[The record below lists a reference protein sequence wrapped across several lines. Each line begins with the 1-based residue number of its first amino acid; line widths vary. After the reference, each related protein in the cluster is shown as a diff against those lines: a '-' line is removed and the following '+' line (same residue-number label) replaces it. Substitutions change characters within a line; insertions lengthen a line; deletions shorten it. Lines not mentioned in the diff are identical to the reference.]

1 LSIHKIA
8 LPQTILVGPG
18 AINNINN
25 ICNDL
30 KMHGKLIILTGP
42 HVKEVAG
49 ENVYKILNDN
59 NMESELY
66 VLDGKNPIYDVE
78 NISEK
83 IKASNNVSCI
93 FGVGGGKIIDI
104 AKLISL
110 KVGVPYISIPT
121 AASHDGIASPIA
133 SIKAFNGKYK
143 PSIMVNPPL
152 AVIADSNI
160 IIKAPYKLLA
170 SGCGDIIAKF
180 TAIRDWRLAN
190 KRVNEYYGEYAA
202 SLALMSANLIVKHA
216 KKIRALKEE
225 SVRTVV
231 EALISCG
238 VAMCIAG
245 SSRPCSGSEH
255 LFSHALDIIAKKPA
269 LHGEQCGVGTIIMMY
284 LHGGNWQRIKRTLSI
299 IGAPTNAKE
308 LGVEENE
315 IIEAI
320 IKAKEI
326 RKDRYTI
333 LNEKSLGWREA
344 ENIASTTG
352 VIKE

>member
-1 LSIHKIA
+1 MSVHKIA
-8 LPQTILVGPG
+8 LPQKILVGPG
-18 AINNINN
+18 AIDHINN
-25 ICNDL
+25 VCTDL
-30 KMHGKLIILTGP
+30 KIHGKIIILTGP
-42 HVKEVAG
+42 HVKGVAG
-49 ENVYKILNDN
+49 EYVYKILSNS

-66 VLDGKNPIYDVE
+66 VLNAKNPIYEIE

-83 IKASNNVSCI
+83 LKTSSNVDCI
-93 FGVGGGKIIDI
+93 FGVGGGKIIDM
-104 AKLISL
+104 AKLLSL
-110 KVGVPYISIPT
+110 KNGIPYISIPT
-121 AASHDGIASPIA
+121 AASHDGIASPMA
-133 SIKAFNGKYK
+133 SIKLFNGKYK
-143 PSIMVNPPL
+143 PSIMASPPL
-152 AVIADSNI
+152 AVVADSNI

-180 TAIRDWRLAN
+180 TAIRDWRLAK
-190 KRVNEYYGEYAA
+190 KRINEYYGEYAA

-216 KKIRALKEE
+216 KNIRELKEE

-284 LHGGNWQRIKRTLSI
+284 LHGGNWQRIKQTLSI
-299 IGAPTNAKE
+299 IGAPTTAKE
-308 LGVEENE
+308 LGIEENE
-315 IIEAI
+315 VIEAI

-333 LNEKSLGWREA
+333 LHEKSLGWKEA
-344 ENIASTTG
+344 ENVASITG
-352 VIKE
+352 VIKG